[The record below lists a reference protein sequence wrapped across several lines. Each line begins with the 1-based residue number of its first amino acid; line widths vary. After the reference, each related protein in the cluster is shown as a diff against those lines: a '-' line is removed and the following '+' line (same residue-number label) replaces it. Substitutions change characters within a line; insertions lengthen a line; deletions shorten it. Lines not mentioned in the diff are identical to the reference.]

1 LLGVLAAGG
10 LMLASRHALAQAPG
24 QWQPPPAATPAA
36 TAAPPPTTPPMQAGG
51 LTPPS
56 STPPPTTS
64 PPGAALGPTTPGTVG
79 DPSTSPGV
87 SVEQDLNKAKEEDS
101 GRGLTW
107 VWLNVEGGFEHVGLQ
122 TFNVDE
128 ENFTAGF
135 IESSSS
141 GGVIGAG
148 LGFRLLFLTL
158 GGRARVGFFPAWQLF
173 SVGGELGFHIPIG
186 NLEPH
191 FDFGFGYTALGSFS
205 GAVSGAN
212 DAIDISG
219 FDARVGAGLDYFITP
234 VFSLGA
240 NVSWE
245 FLALTRPGLSPEA
258 IASLETDPNVESAR
272 AQALAAEGS
281 GYGSAIAVTAVA
293 GLHF

>member
-1 LLGVLAAGG
+1 VKILIGLLAVGG
-10 LMLASRHALAQAPG
+10 LVLSSRHALAQGTG
-24 QWQPPPAATPAA
+24 QWQAPTTTPPA
-36 TAAPPPTTPPMQAGG
+36 TAAPPAPTSPPMQAGG
-51 LTPPS
+51 LTPPPPMTS
-56 STPPPTTS
+56 EPPTTT
-64 PPGAALGPTTPGTVG
+64 AAP
-79 DPSTSPGV
+79 

-148 LGFRLLFLTL
+148 LGFRLLFLTI
-158 GGRARVGFFPAWQLF
+158 GARGRVGFFPAWQLF
-173 SVGGELGFHIPIG
+173 SVGGEVGFHIPVG

-212 DAIDISG
+212 DAISIRG
-219 FDARVGAGLDYFITP
+219 LDARVGGGFDYFITP

-258 IASLETDPNVESAR
+258 VANLQTDPNVDSAR

-281 GYGSAIAVTAVA
+281 GYGSALAVTAVA

>member
-1 LLGVLAAGG
+1 MRILIGLLAVGG
-10 LMLASRHALAQAPG
+10 LLLSSRHALAQGTG
-24 QWQPPPAATPAA
+24 QWQAPTATPPPATAPGGSPPAATS
-36 TAAPPPTTPPMQAGG
+36 PPMQAGG
-51 LTPPS
+51 LTPPPPMT
-56 STPPPTTS
+56 STPPTTTS
-64 PPGAALGPTTPGTVG
+64 PP
-79 DPSTSPGV
+79 PSV
-87 SVEQDLNKAKEEDS
+87 AEDLNKAKQEDS

-148 LGFRLLFLTL
+148 LGLRLLFLTL
-158 GGRARVGFFPAWQLF
+158 GARGRIGFFPAWQLF
-173 SVGGELGFHIPIG
+173 SVGGELGFHIPVG
-186 NLEPH
+186 NFEPH

-212 DAIDISG
+212 DAISIRG
-219 FDARVGAGLDYFITP
+219 FDARVGGGFDYFITP

-281 GYGSAIAVTAVA
+281 GYGSALAVTAVA